1 MFQHKHA
8 WAVAALGIAF
18 SSSNNATAQTD
29 DVLRGMD
36 SMRRGLE
43 PAPQSRRA
51 PGSAAQQLQTPEP
64 SPWLKVKPG
73 MSETEVMNILGVP
86 DRIENQTQTFRWH
99 WDKGKNKGWVH
110 FDNTS
115 RKVVEWRNI

>member
-1 MFQHKHA
+1 MFNHKHA
-8 WAVAALGIAF
+8 LAAVVLGAAFG
-18 SSSNNATAQTD
+18 SPNNATAQTD

-36 SMRRGLE
+36 SMRRSLE
-43 PAPQSRRA
+43 PAPHSRRA
-51 PGSAAQQLQTPEP
+51 PGSTAPQLQTPEP
-64 SPWLKVKPG
+64 SPWLKVKLG
-73 MSETEVMNILGVP
+73 MSEIEVMNVLGMP

-99 WDKGKNKGWVH
+99 WDKGKSKGWVH